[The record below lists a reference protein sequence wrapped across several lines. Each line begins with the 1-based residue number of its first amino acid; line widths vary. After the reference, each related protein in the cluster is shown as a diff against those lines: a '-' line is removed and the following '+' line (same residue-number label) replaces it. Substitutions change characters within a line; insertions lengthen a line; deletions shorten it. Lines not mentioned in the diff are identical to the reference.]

1 MEDNMKRRVF
11 IMAGLAGGA
20 ALSAFSCM
28 KRAKSRNEPLPRRS
42 LGRTGES
49 LSIIGFGG
57 IVVMDEEPR
66 TAARM
71 VADAVEHGVNYF
83 DVAPSYGNAQE
94 KLGPALEPFRKNC
107 FLACKTTERE
117 KAGAEK
123 ELNESLKILRTDH
136 VDLYQLHAI
145 SSLEDV
151 EKAFGPGGAMEVF
164 LKARQEGKTRFL
176 GFSAHSEEAAFAAM
190 DRFAFDTILFPVNFA
205 CWFGGNFGP
214 QVLARAGEKGMGI
227 LALKAMAHSAVRE
240 GESKPYKKCWY
251 RPIEDF
257 QLQALAL
264 RFTLSQGVTAAI
276 PPGEPGFFQR
286 ALEIARDA
294 TPITE
299 KEIALLANRAKTV
312 EPVFKK
318 A

>member
-1 MEDNMKRRVF
+1 MKRRDF

-20 ALSAFSCM
+20 ALSACSCM
-28 KRAKSRNEPLPRRS
+28 KRAKSPAGSFPKRQ
-42 LGRTGES
+42 LGKTGES
-49 LSIIGFGG
+49 LSIIGMGG
-57 IVVMDEEPR
+57 IVVMDEEPA

-71 VADAVEHGVNYF
+71 VADAVDRGVNYF

-123 ELNESLKILRTDH
+123 ELNESLRILRTDH

-176 GFSAHSEEAAFAAM
+176 GFSAHSEEAALAAM

-214 QVLARAGEKGMGI
+214 QALARAKEKGMGI
-227 LALKAMAHSAVRE
+227 LALKGMAHSSVRE

-251 RPIEDF
+251 RPIEDAP
-257 QLQALAL
+257 LQALAL
-264 RFTLSQGVTAAI
+264 RFTLSQGVTSAI
-276 PPGEPGFFQR
+276 PPGEPRFFQR
-286 ALEIARDA
+286 ALEIARNA
-294 TPITE
+294 APVTE
-299 KEIALLANRAKTV
+299 LEIAILTDRAKTIQ
-312 EPVFKK
+312 PVFKK